1 MSGLRWSFASYVLG
15 TLAVSG
21 LLSAGWDMA
30 AKLVLVL
37 AAVCFLVSII
47 CAAVSCRENRG
58 ARFYLLLVGV
68 MLVIALCCS
77 HGVV

>member
-47 CAAVSCRENRG
+47 CAGLSCGENRG

-77 HGVV
+77 HGAV